1 MAALRSDR
9 AQSTVLGL
17 FLILTFLL
25 FALPVLSF
33 GMVSGW
39 VLVSQ
44 RAADAAV
51 LAGAQQVTISKQV
64 DARGAVYC
72 EQVAVDP
79 ATAAPAA
86 KTYWTDDT
94 ASVPLTTAS
103 FTATAKGAT
112 LTVEVAVTAPPLA
125 FALFGKP
132 DLAWSVAS
140 SATAVLPPGGPPA
153 C

>member
-1 MAALRSDR
+1 MATMRSDR

-17 FLILTFLL
+17 FLILTFLF

-44 RAADAAV
+44 RAADAAA
-51 LAGAQQVTISKQV
+51 LAGAQHVTVSKQV

-72 EQVAVDP
+72 VQVAVDP
-79 ATAAPAA
+79 AAAAPAA
-86 KTYWTDDT
+86 KTYWTKDT
-94 ASVPLTTAS
+94 ASVPVTTAS
-103 FTATAKGAT
+103 FAATAKGAT
-112 LTVEVAVTAPPLA
+112 LTVDVAVTAPPLA
-125 FALFGKP
+125 FALFGKQ
-132 DLAWSVAS
+132 DLAWSAAS
-140 SATAVLPPGGPPA
+140 SATAVVPPGGPPA

>member
-1 MAALRSDR
+1 MRSDQG
-9 AQSTVLGL
+9 QSTVLGL

-25 FALPVLSF
+25 FALPVISF

-44 RAADAAV
+44 RAADAAA
-51 LAGAQQVTISKQV
+51 LAGAQHVTISKQV

-79 ATAAPAA
+79 GPAATAAKA
-86 KTYWTDDT
+86 YWSQNT
-94 ASVPLTTAS
+94 ASVPLTAAP
-103 FTATAKGAT
+103 FAATAKGAT
-112 LTVEVAVTAPPLA
+112 LTVDAAVTAPPLA
-125 FALFGKP
+125 FALFGKQ

-140 SATAVLPPGGPPA
+140 SATAVIPPGGPPA